1 MYIKRL
7 LKTVYYLVSDFY
19 VLFYLMYGI
28 AAFVAMQVSQFFFFF
43 HILDILVRYPV
54 LLNVIRSVWEPR
66 E

>member
-28 AAFVAMQVSQFFFFF
+28 AAFVAMQVS
-43 HILDILVRYPV
+43 
-54 LLNVIRSVWEPR
+54 
-66 E
+66 